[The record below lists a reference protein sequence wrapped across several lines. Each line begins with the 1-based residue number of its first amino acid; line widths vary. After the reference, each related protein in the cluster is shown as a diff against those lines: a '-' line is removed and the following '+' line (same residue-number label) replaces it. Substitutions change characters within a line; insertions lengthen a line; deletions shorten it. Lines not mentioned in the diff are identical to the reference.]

1 MLNITFC
8 MLPFDHWVY
17 SLLSCQNQM
26 WKIKLNKNVKSW
38 YLEKTSLLLVRYQTV
53 NYEASMKYIFYWMEL
68 IWTETIE
75 IQFLQDIAALLL
87 RHISI
92 KNKKIVLLLKI
103 WHRVK
108 WVSRIICLEINMFM
122 STLRMIKWKTCL
134 NAWLLCCMMLS
145 YYLIRIFVQ

>member
-1 MLNITFC
+1 

-53 NYEASMKYIFYWMEL
+53 YEASMKYILYWIEL

-75 IQFLQDIAALLL
+75 IQFFQDIEALLL

-92 KNKKIVLLLKI
+92 KNKNIVLLLKI

-122 STLRMIKWKTCL
+122 STLRMIKWETCL
-134 NAWLLCCMMLS
+134 NAWLLCYMMLS